1 MTRTR
6 RRLSDAAAAAA
17 IVGAALVLAG
27 CGTGGLARSSDS
39 SGGKELF
46 VEKCGSCHAL
56 ADAGTTGKIGPD
68 LDAAFG
74 PSREQGFE
82 ESTIRQVVRDQIH
95 LPSPGTG
102 EPGFPEMPA
111 DLVTGDD
118 AEAVSAYVASVAGQS
133 ATSGSTTT
141 AGATGATTTGATA
154 TTGAETT
161 TGATTT
167 GAETTPGATTTAAAE
182 GGAGDAAKGKS
193 LYSSLACGSCHS
205 IDGSAGVG
213 PTLKGVFGSKE
224 QLANGRT
231 VTADVAYLMESI
243 EEPDAEIVKGYQPGI
258 MSATIKPHQVAEADA
273 RDLVAYIK
281 SLK

>member
-17 IVGAALVLAG
+17 TVGAAVVLAG
-27 CGTGGLARSSDS
+27 CGTGGLDRSSNA

-46 VEKCGSCHAL
+46 VDKCGSCHTL
-56 ADAGTTGKIGPD
+56 ADAGTAGKIGPD
-68 LDAAFG
+68 LDASFG

-95 LPSPGTG
+95 LPSPGNG

-118 AEAVSAYVASVAGQS
+118 ADAVSAYVASVAGQS
-133 ATSGSTTT
+133 AAPGTTT
-141 AGATGATTTGATA
+141 TR
-154 TTGAETT
+154 T

-167 GAETTPGATTTAAAE
+167 GAAATTQAETTTEAETTGATTTAAAPS
-182 GGAGDAAKGKS
+182 GAGDAANGKS

-213 PTLKGVFGSKE
+213 PTLKGVFGSKV
-224 QLANGRT
+224 QLTNGQT
-231 VTADVAYLMESI
+231 VTADIAYLMESI

>member
-1 MTRTR
+1 VT
-6 RRLSDAAAAAA
+6 
-17 IVGAALVLAG
+17 LAG
-27 CGTGGLARSSDS
+27 CGTGGLDTSSNA

-46 VEKCGSCHAL
+46 VDKCGSCHTL

-68 LDAAFG
+68 LDASFG
-74 PSREQGFE
+74 PSREQGFD

-95 LPSPGTG
+95 LPSPGNG

-118 AEAVSAYVASVAGQS
+118 ADAVSAYVASVAGQS
-133 ATSGSTTT
+133 AASGTTTT
-141 AGATGATTTGATA
+141 AGTTGPTTTSATTTAATTA
-154 TTGAETT
+154 T
-161 TGATTT
+161 
-167 GAETTPGATTTAAAE
+167 GATTTAAAQ
-182 GGAGDAAKGKS
+182 GGTGDAAKGKS

-213 PTLKGVFGSKE
+213 PTLKGVFGSKV
-224 QLANGRT
+224 QLANGQT
-231 VTADVAYLMESI
+231 TADVAYLMESI